1 MRRVFE
7 QLGLQVLERGWLSS
21 NNIVFGRSGP
31 CPATVV
37 DTGYDSH
44 APQTVGLVAQQ
55 LGGARLERIV
65 NTHLHSDH
73 CGGNALLQAA
83 NGCEV
88 WVPEVSF
95 AAVSTWDESRLT
107 YQQTGQTCR
116 RFAAHGA
123 LSPGGD
129 VMLGGQRWQIVP
141 APGHDAEAVMFFQPD
156 SRVLISGDALWE
168 DRLAIIFSALG
179 DAGGFAATRRALA
192 AIESIEPRIVIPG
205 HGAPF
210 TGVAQALAASRRR
223 LNLFEA
229 APERHLQYAARA
241 LTMFHMLEVRQVG
254 HGELIDWLLKT
265 PIFDHLLDGI
275 GEALPNPQTTAASV
289 IERLLV
295 DGALRSER
303 GQIQLPAAGA
313 D

>member
-1 MRRVFE
+1 MRKVFE

-44 APQTVGLVAQQ
+44 APQTVGLVSQH

-73 CGGNALLQAA
+73 CGGNTALQAA
-83 NGCEV
+83 HGCEV

-95 AAVSTWDESRLT
+95 AAVATWDESRLT
-107 YQQTGQTCR
+107 FQQTGQTCR
-116 RFAAHGA
+116 RFAAHAA
-123 LSPGGD
+123 LSPGDD
-129 VMLGGQRWQIVP
+129 VMLGGQRWQILP

-179 DAGGFAATRRALA
+179 DTSGFAATRSALA
-192 AIESIEPRIVIPG
+192 AIESIDPRIVIPG

-223 LNLFEA
+223 LDFFEA
-229 APERHLQYAARA
+229 APDRHFHYAARA
-241 LTMFHMLEVRQVG
+241 LTMFHMLEVRRVDHSQ
-254 HGELIDWLLKT
+254 LIDWLLKT
-265 PIFDHLLDGI
+265 PIFDRLLEGMA
-275 GEALPNPQTTAASV
+275 EAVPNPRRAAASV
-289 IERLLV
+289 TERLLA
-295 DGALRSER
+295 DGALRSEH
-303 GQIQLPAAGA
+303 GQIHLPQAGSS
-313 D
+313 